1 MSIALI
7 SLAETRRRY
16 PDFCRRAVGGN
27 RTYSIHTVVWH
38 FKNYGFEQQ
47 SWAFAS
53 DLLRTCFGSAID
65 LVQIL
70 TRPSPVSEQGNT
82 VQQRINSG
90 CLYMQRRR
98 QYEAGTNSVGI

>member
-1 MSIALI
+1 M
-7 SLAETRRRY
+7 AETRRRQ
-16 PDFCRRAVGGN
+16 PVFCRRVVGGN
-27 RTYSIHTVVWH
+27 RAYSRYTAVWH
-38 FKNYGFEQQ
+38 FKNYGFVQQ
-47 SWAFAS
+47 SRAFAS
-53 DLLRTCFGSAID
+53 HLIRTCFGSAID

-90 CLYMQRRR
+90 CFYMQPRR